1 MPAAAHPLVQ
11 LSLHPECDVSVL
23 PMEFFQG
30 RNDNFNN
37 FILTNRQIRTER
49 LTLCRKMS
57 CQPTYLVRGVDG
69 CFYLDWPGQRSV
81 QRVWVGHV
89 LVHAR
94 DQTVVVS
101 PSVIPARDL
110 LVDEIVVGQ
119 RQLPTKIDWKPWKWN
134 YICEKEPAGGFKLTF
149 VCIRQFDGVFV
160 GNARKKEVGLFLF
173 RNIFQRHLLALRW
186 VVSLLVADWEIL
198 KIHKTSKRSRQA
210 EEAG

>member
-1 MPAAAHPLVQ
+1 MSNPNSSPTTTCQ
-11 LSLHPECDVSVL
+11 LQPILLSSSAFTQNAMSRFSQWNFSKAVMTTSIISSWQIGKL
-23 PMEFFQG
+23 G
-30 RNDNFNN
+30 RRGWHFAGK
-37 FILTNRQIRTER
+37 RQEKVPPSC
-49 LTLCRKMS
+49 LS

-119 RQLPTKIDWKPWKWN
+119 RQLPTKIDWKPVE
-134 YICEKEPAGGFKLTF
+134 ITF
-149 VCIRQFDGVFV
+149 MR
-160 GNARKKEVGLFLF
+160 
-173 RNIFQRHLLALRW
+173 RNLLEDSNLLLSAF
-186 VVSLLVADWEIL
+186 VSLTGSL
-198 KIHKTSKRSRQA
+198 
-210 EEAG
+210 